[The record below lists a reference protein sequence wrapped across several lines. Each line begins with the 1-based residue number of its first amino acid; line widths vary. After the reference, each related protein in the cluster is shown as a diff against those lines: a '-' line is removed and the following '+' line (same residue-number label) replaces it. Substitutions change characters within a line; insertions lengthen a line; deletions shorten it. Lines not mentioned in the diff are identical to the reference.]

1 MSTSLEITLLGMGS
15 VFFFLYLMTEVLD
28 LIRVLIP
35 NQKKTQNTDLL
46 RVAAAVVSAQKLTK
60 KQ

>member
-1 MSTSLEITLLGMGS
+1 MSPSLEITLLGMGG

-35 NQKKTQNTDLL
+35 NQKKPQNADLL
-46 RVAAAVVSAQKLTK
+46 RVAAAVASAQKLTK